1 MTSATDPQQG
11 AGAPAATA
19 AGATAPG
26 ATVPDAT
33 VPETGAPETG
43 APETGAPESEAPMA
57 GKNPLAQLDAVRE
70 EARAKSEV
78 LIEALPWMQRF
89 RGTIVVIKYGGNAM
103 IDEGLKRAFAADM
116 VFMRHAGLHPVVVH
130 GGGPQ
135 ISAMLERLDIDSEF
149 RGGLRV
155 TDEETMDVV
164 RMVLVGQVGREL
176 VGLINQH
183 GPYAI
188 GMSGEDAQLFTATR
202 RGTVVDGEDVDLGHV
217 GEIASVSPASLQDLL
232 DAGRIPVVSSIAPE
246 VDAEGRPTG
255 EVLNVNADTAAGAL
269 AVGLDA
275 EKLVMLTDIEGL
287 YRSWPDRSSLI
298 PEISASDLRAMLP
311 SLTAGMIPKA
321 EALLDA
327 VDAGVRTAAMI
338 DGRIE
343 HAALLEVFTTKGVG
357 TMVRRDD
364 YV

>member
-1 MTSATDPQQG
+1 MSTDP
-11 AGAPAATA
+11 APQT
-19 AGATAPG
+19 
-26 ATVPDAT
+26 
-33 VPETGAPETG
+33 
-43 APETGAPESEAPMA
+43 
-57 GKNPLAQLDAVRE
+57 GKNPLAPLDDARS
-70 EARAKSEV
+70 EAREKSQV

-89 RGTIVVIKYGGNAM
+89 RDRIVVVKYGGNAM
-103 IDEGLKRAFAADM
+103 IDEDLRRAFAADM
-116 VFMRHAGLHPVVVH
+116 VFMRSAGIHVVVVH

-135 ISAMLERLDIDSEF
+135 ISGMLERVGKTSEF

-155 TDEETMDVV
+155 TDAETMDIV

-188 GMSGEDAQLFTATR
+188 GMSGEDARLFSAVR

-217 GEIASVSPASLQDLL
+217 GAVTDVRPDSIQDLL
-232 DAGRIPVVSSIAPE
+232 DAGRIPVISSIAPE
-246 VDAEGRPTG
+246 IGADGTPTG
-255 EVLNVNADTAAGAL
+255 EVLNINADLAAA
-269 AVGLDA
+269 AIAQGLDA
-275 EKLVMLTDIEGL
+275 EKLVVLTDVEGL
-287 YRSWPDRSSLI
+287 YANWPDRSSLI
-298 PEISASDLRAMLP
+298 HEIAAGELRAMLP
-311 SLTAGMIPKA
+311 TLTAGMIPKA
-321 EALLDA
+321 EALLSA

-343 HAALLEVFTTKGVG
+343 HAVLLEVFTTKGVG